1 VFPAR
6 SARASA
12 GGLGEDD
19 MTMTTLRALGAAGLA
34 VLIGATTVLAQ
45 QPQRV
50 RVRGTIEK
58 VDGGVMMVKSREGAT
73 LTIKQGEGFR
83 AQGLAKASLEDIPV
97 DTFIG
102 VTAMPQ
108 PDGSQKAIAI
118 HIFSTQQRA
127 VVPQTFGPWDYQP
140 GSTMTNAVVATKVAA
155 TDGNVLTVKYKDG
168 EKKVIV
174 TPQTSIVRVV
184 PADNS
189 EVKAG
194 AKVIIM
200 GALKQPDGS
209 LVAPNIYVGKDG
221 IAPPM

>member
-1 VFPAR
+1 MYR
-6 SARASA
+6 
-12 GGLGEDD
+12 
-19 MTMTTLRALGAAGLA
+19 TTWHVLGAASLA
-34 VLIGATTVLAQ
+34 LILGASATLAQ
-45 QPQRV
+45 QPQTM

-58 VDGGVMMVKSREGAT
+58 IDGNVMTIKSRDGAT
-73 LTIKQGEGFR
+73 LTIKQGDKFR
-83 AQGLAKASLEDIPV
+83 VQGLAKASLTDIPV

-118 HIFSTQQRA
+118 HIFTDQQRK
-127 VVPQTFGPWDYQP
+127 VVPQRHGPWDLQP
-140 GSTMTNAVVATKVAA
+140 NSTMTNAVVGSKVAA
-155 TDGNVLTVKYKDG
+155 TDGNVLTVKYPNG
-168 EKKVIV
+168 EKKIVV
-174 TPQTSIVRVV
+174 TPQTAIVKVV

-194 AKVIIM
+194 AKIIIM
-200 GALKQPDGS
+200 GAAKQPDGT

>member
-1 VFPAR
+1 MYR
-6 SARASA
+6 
-12 GGLGEDD
+12 
-19 MTMTTLRALGAAGLA
+19 TTWHVLGAASLA
-34 VLIGATTVLAQ
+34 LILGASAALAQ
-45 QPQRV
+45 QPQTM

-58 VDGGVMMVKSREGAT
+58 VDGNVMTIKSRDGAT
-73 LTIKQGEGFR
+73 LTIKQGDKFR
-83 AQGLAKASLEDIPV
+83 VQGLAKASLTDIPV

-118 HIFSTQQRA
+118 HIFTAQQRK
-127 VVPQTFGPWDYQP
+127 VVPQRHGPWDLQP
-140 GSTMTNAVVATKVAA
+140 NSTMTNAVVGSKVAA
-155 TDGNVLTVKYKDG
+155 TDGNVLTVKYPNG
-168 EKKVIV
+168 EKKIVV
-174 TPQTSIVRVV
+174 TPQTAIVKVV

-194 AKVIIM
+194 AKIIIM
-200 GALKQPDGS
+200 GAAKQPDGT

>member
-1 VFPAR
+1 MYR
-6 SARASA
+6 
-12 GGLGEDD
+12 
-19 MTMTTLRALGAAGLA
+19 TTWHVLGAASLA
-34 VLIGATTVLAQ
+34 LILGASAALAQ
-45 QPQRV
+45 QPQTM

-58 VDGGVMMVKSREGAT
+58 VDGNVMTIKSRDGAT
-73 LTIKQGEGFR
+73 LTIKQGDKFR
-83 AQGLAKASLEDIPV
+83 VQGLAKASLSDIPV

-118 HIFSTQQRA
+118 HIFTAQQRK
-127 VVPQTFGPWDYQP
+127 VVPQRHGPWDLQP
-140 GSTMTNAVVATKVAA
+140 NSTMTNAVVGSKVAA
-155 TDGNVLTVKYKDG
+155 TDGNVLTVKYPNG
-168 EKKVIV
+168 EKKIVV
-174 TPQTSIVRVV
+174 TPQTAIVKVV

-194 AKVIIM
+194 AKIIIM
-200 GALKQPDGS
+200 GAAKQPDGT

>member
-1 VFPAR
+1 MYR
-6 SARASA
+6 
-12 GGLGEDD
+12 
-19 MTMTTLRALGAAGLA
+19 TTWHVLGAASLA
-34 VLIGATTVLAQ
+34 LILGASAALAQ
-45 QPQRV
+45 QPQTM

-58 VDGGVMMVKSREGAT
+58 IDGNVMTIKSRDGAT
-73 LTIKQGEGFR
+73 LTIKQGDKFR
-83 AQGLAKASLEDIPV
+83 VQGLAKASLTDIPV

-118 HIFSTQQRA
+118 HIFTDQQRK
-127 VVPQTFGPWDYQP
+127 VVPQRHGPWDLQP
-140 GSTMTNAVVATKVAA
+140 NSTMTNAVVGSKVAA
-155 TDGNVLTVKYKDG
+155 TDGNVLTVKYPNG
-168 EKKVIV
+168 EKKIVV
-174 TPQTSIVRVV
+174 TPQTAIVKVV

-194 AKVIIM
+194 AKIIIM
-200 GALKQPDGS
+200 GAAKQPDGT